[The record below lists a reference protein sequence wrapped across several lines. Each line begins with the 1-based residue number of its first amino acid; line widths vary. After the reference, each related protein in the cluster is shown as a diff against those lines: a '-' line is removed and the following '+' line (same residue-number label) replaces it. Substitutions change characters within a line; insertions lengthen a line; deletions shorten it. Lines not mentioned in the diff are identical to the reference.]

1 MTSCWPTP
9 CSSGWPPSWAAPA
22 RGERAGRR
30 TGPAARQPR
39 LPGQDPE
46 FTQWGVAVID
56 HATGRTVPE
65 IEFTLV
71 EIG

>member
-1 MTSCWPTP
+1 MFFRVATVLGPHPHAVSVRDVERVLL
-9 CSSGWPPSWAAPA
+9 
-22 RGERAGRR
+22 RGNRGYRDK
-30 TGPAARQPR
+30 T
-39 LPGQDPE
+39 PE